1 MQSVKYFDVKGR
13 RTRVLVAGD
22 ANGHPILLLH
32 GIGRSLEDWEPQF
45 SRYRHAGYR
54 VVALDLPG
62 SGFSD
67 RLHTSTTLRG
77 LAQSVVE
84 TLDVIG
90 EAGRLHV
97 MGNSLGGAVGLRLLT
112 LDPDRV
118 ATLVL
123 ADSGGF
129 GSELHPVLRLIATPV
144 LGSLATRYI
153 TRAGAR
159 MIERLL
165 YVDRSLVTDERID
178 RALKFARRSGNRV
191 VLHETARSLSTFRGV
206 RSEWR
211 DELMADV
218 SKHVRPTL
226 IAWGDS
232 DRILPAKQTEAAH
245 RLLPH
250 ARVRLFKGVGHM
262 PQVESAEKFADL
274 TLDFLRSHAGA

>member
-67 RLHTSTTLRG
+67 RLHTSTTLCG

-90 EAGRLHV
+90 EPGRLHV

-178 RALKFARRSGNRV
+178 RALTFARRSGNRV

-218 SKHVRPTL
+218 SKHLRPTL